1 MHTRTHAVQPA
12 HMMHMLAIRRRG
24 KQSYTRMYTHSQSTH
39 LGRVCGYVATPIL
52 EMDDYQE
59 FELDQEKLMLACVC
73 GIIAGVAV
81 AYTKI
86 NDM

>member
-1 MHTRTHAVQPA
+1 M
-12 HMMHMLAIRRRG
+12 
-24 KQSYTRMYTHSQSTH
+24 
-39 LGRVCGYVATPIL
+39 ATPIL
-52 EMDDYQE
+52 EMDDNQE

-81 AYTKI
+81 AYTKA

>member
-1 MHTRTHAVQPA
+1 MHTCSAARPHDAYACYQEAWEAELHT
-12 HMMHMLAIRRRG
+12 
-24 KQSYTRMYTHSQSTH
+24 YTHSQCTH

-52 EMDDYQE
+52 EMDDNQE

-81 AYTKI
+81 AYTKA